1 MFSKI
6 TTTHNKTIAVLGGG
20 GFVGQHLVRTLA
32 EAGYQ
37 VRVLTRHR
45 ERCRELLVLPRVT
58 VLDDADVMTPSNLHR
73 HLAGC
78 STVINLVAVLNENKK
93 GDFQRLHV
101 ELPRMIIDA
110 CVANKVDR
118 IIHMSSLNAY
128 AGKAPSRYLT
138 TKGEGEELIHTAADE
153 GINVTSLRPSV
164 IFGPGDHL
172 FNRFASLLKLVMH
185 LPLACPN
192 ARFAPVYVGDV
203 VEVIIKSLTEKATFG
218 ERYDLCGP
226 KVYTLQ
232 QLVEFTIKTLGI
244 KRKVIPLGG
253 GMSKLLARVMGI
265 LPGKPLTYDNYL
277 SMQVDSVSKQKFPE
291 IFGTTPQPI
300 EAIVPRYLMNKNQR
314 GQFDRF
320 RLHAKRDL

>member
-1 MFSKI
+1 MYPKAVAIHKKI
-6 TTTHNKTIAVLGGG
+6 IAVLGGT
-20 GFVGQHLVRTLA
+20 GFVGQHLVRALS

-37 VRVLTRHR
+37 VRVLARHR
-45 ERCRELLVLPRVT
+45 ERCRELLVLPRVSVIDT
-58 VLDDADVMTPSNLHR
+58 DIMTLSNLHQ

-78 STVINLVAVLNENKK
+78 SAVINLVAVLNENKK

-110 CVANKVDR
+110 CVANKINR
-118 IIHMSSLNAY
+118 IIHMSALNAY

-138 TKGEGEELIHTAADE
+138 SKGEGEDTMHMAADE

-172 FNRFASLLKLVMH
+172 FNRFASLLKFVLH

-203 VEVIIKSLTEKATFG
+203 VDVVIKSLNEKATFG
-218 ERYDLCGP
+218 QRYDLCGP
-226 KVYTLQ
+226 RVYTLQ
-232 QLVEFTIKTLGI
+232 QLVAFTIKTLGI
-244 KRKVIPLGG
+244 KRRVIPLGDG
-253 GMSKLLARVMGI
+253 LSKLQARIMGL

-277 SMQVDSVSKQKFPE
+277 SMQVDNISREQFPE
-291 IFGTTPQPI
+291 LFGITPQSI
-300 EAIVPRYLMNKNQR
+300 EAIVPRYLMNQNQR
-314 GQFDRF
+314 GQFNRF
-320 RLHAKRDL
+320 RLYAGRDD

>member
-1 MFSKI
+1 MYPKVVA
-6 TTTHNKTIAVLGGG
+6 THNKIIGVLGGS
-20 GFVGQHLVRTLA
+20 GFVGQHLVRALA

-37 VRVLTRHR
+37 VRVLARHR
-45 ERCRELLVLPRVT
+45 ERCRELLVLPRVS
-58 VLDDADVMTPSNLHR
+58 VIDSDIMSLSNLHQ

-78 STVINLVAVLNENKK
+78 SAVINLVAVLNENKK

-110 CVANKVDR
+110 CVANKIDR
-118 IIHMSSLNAY
+118 IIHISALNAY

-138 TKGEGEELIHTAADE
+138 SKGEGEDTMHMAADE

-172 FNRFASLLKLVMH
+172 FNRFASLLKFILH

-203 VEVIIKSLTEKATFG
+203 VDVIIKSLNEKATFG
-218 ERYDLCGP
+218 QRYDLCGP
-226 KVYTLQ
+226 RVYTLQ

-244 KRKVIPLGG
+244 KRKVIPLGNG
-253 GMSKLLARVMGI
+253 ISKLQARIMGL

-277 SMQVDSVSKQKFPE
+277 SMQVDSISKTPFPE
-291 IFGTTPQPI
+291 RFGITPQSI
-300 EAIVPRYLMNKNQR
+300 EAIVPRYLLNKHQR
-314 GQFDRF
+314 GQFNRF
-320 RLHAKRDL
+320 RLYAGRDD

>member
-1 MFSKI
+1 MDPKA
-6 TTTHNKTIAVLGGG
+6 TATHNKTIAVLGGT
-20 GFVGQHLVRTLA
+20 GFVGQHLVRTLI

-37 VRVLTRHR
+37 VRVLARHR

-58 VLDDADVMTPSNLHR
+58 VIDTDIMTLSNLHQ

-78 STVINLVAVLNENKK
+78 SAVINLVAVLNENRK

-101 ELPRMIIDA
+101 DLPRMIIDA
-110 CVANKVDR
+110 CVANKINRV
-118 IIHMSSLNAY
+118 IHMSALNAY

-138 TKGEGEELIHTAADE
+138 SKGEGEDTIHMGADE

-172 FNRFASLLKLVMH
+172 FNRFASLLKLILH

-192 ARFAPVYVGDV
+192 ARFAPIYVGDV
-203 VEVIIKSLTEKATFG
+203 VDVIIKSLNEKGTFG
-218 ERYDLCGP
+218 QRYDLCGP
-226 KVYTLQ
+226 NIYTLQ
-232 QLVEFTIKTLGI
+232 QLVEFTIKTMGI
-244 KRKVIPLGG
+244 KRKVIPFGD
-253 GMSKLLARVMGI
+253 GMSKLQARIMGI
-265 LPGKPLTYDNYL
+265 MPGKPLTYDNYL
-277 SMQVDSVSKQKFPE
+277 SMQVDSVSKEPFPE
-291 IFGTTPQPI
+291 IFGINPQPL

-320 RLHAKRDL
+320 RFFAGRDD